1 MSTTENYPPGK
12 IMYDSGTGE
21 VWKTDAEGIRT
32 DLGQLSKNLTTEEA
46 RILADKKLPQ
56 KWYKDDQLI
65 DTSAFNKQAVPDRT
79 YQIVDP
85 LPDEVDAIMVE
96 HEHLIFIRE
105 NSDECAEWEIYVSPY
120 LIGHNTTGE
129 LLFVV
134 VRTETIGAYS
144 YIDENGKIDGGG
156 TGHSHLVICPADA
169 EATLRED
176 LIKWQNDL
184 VDKWIREQ
192 NAHRGSP

>member
-1 MSTTENYPPGK
+1 MIRAPVKSGRPMPKESELILVSYP
-12 IMYDSGTGE
+12 
-21 VWKTDAEGIRT
+21 
-32 DLGQLSKNLTTEEA
+32 
-46 RILADKKLPQ
+46 RISPPKKPAYWPTKFPQ

-85 LPDEVDAIMVE
+85 IPDEVDPILVE

-144 YIDENGKIDGGG
+144 YIDENGKIRGDG
-156 TGHSHLVICPADA
+156 TGRSYLVICPADP
-169 EATLRED
+169 EATLRADCSKLAHE
-176 LIKWQNDL
+176 QG
-184 VDKWIREQ
+184 DKWVREANLRDSLKRCTTQ
-192 NAHRGSP
+192 